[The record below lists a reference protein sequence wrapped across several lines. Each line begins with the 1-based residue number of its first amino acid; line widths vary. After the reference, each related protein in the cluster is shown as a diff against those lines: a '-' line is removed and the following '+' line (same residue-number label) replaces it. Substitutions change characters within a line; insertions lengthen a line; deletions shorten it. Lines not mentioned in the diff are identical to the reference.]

1 MNRHHIKSIIMGTTL
16 IAFAAGGIS
25 ACTPTVKIEPSDKP
39 IRIDLNVK
47 IDQEIRVRLDK
58 EIEEVITNRPDL
70 F

>member
-1 MNRHHIKSIIMGTTL
+1 MRKTGVTYGLKVAVL
-16 IAFAAGGIS
+16 IAFMAGS
-25 ACTPTVKIEPSDKP
+25 MAACTPTVKIEPSDKP

-58 EIEEVITNRPDL
+58 EIEEVISNNPEL

>member
-1 MNRHHIKSIIMGTTL
+1 MRHQAIKYLCTGAVLTALS
-16 IAFAAGGIS
+16 AGGLS

-58 EIEEVITNRPDL
+58 EIEDVISSNPDL

>member
-1 MNRHHIKSIIMGTTL
+1 MRKTGVTYSLKAAVL
-16 IAFAAGGIS
+16 IAFMAGSGA

-58 EIEEVITNRPDL
+58 EIEEVISNNPEL